1 MPSLTT
7 LGVFVAA
14 TVALILIPG
23 PSTFYLLGRG
33 LTAGRRV
40 ALIAALGIETGS
52 ALFVC
57 LTALGLSALIASTA
71 YAFTTLHYLG
81 AAYLVILAARA
92 LRAPAEAPTV
102 YGGASS
108 SWSAYRQGFLV
119 GASNPKVALFF
130 LAFFPQFVRPDRGST
145 VTQVLTLGAVFVA
158 LGLAADTANACLSG
172 TMGRFLARRASFL
185 RIRNRLEAT
194 SYLGLAGWSL
204 ATGSGTTKR

>member
-1 MPSLTT
+1 LPE
-7 LGVFVAA
+7 
-14 TVALILIPG
+14 
-23 PSTFYLLGRG
+23 STR
-33 LTAGRRV
+33 
-40 ALIAALGIETGS
+40 
-52 ALFVC
+52 
-57 LTALGLSALIASTA
+57 
-71 YAFTTLHYLG
+71 
-81 AAYLVILAARA
+81 
-92 LRAPAEAPTV
+92 PA
-102 YGGASS
+102 
-108 SWSAYRQGFLV
+108 
-119 GASNPKVALFF
+119 VALFF

>member
-57 LTALGLSALIASTA
+57 LTAFGLSALISSTA

-92 LRAPAEAPTV
+92 LRAPAEAP
-102 YGGASS
+102 
-108 SWSAYRQGFLV
+108 R
-119 GASNPKVALFF
+119 
-130 LAFFPQFVRPDRGST
+130 ST
-145 VTQVLTLGAVFVA
+145 EAHRLG
-158 LGLAADTANACLSG
+158 
-172 TMGRFLARRASFL
+172 RR
-185 RIRNRLEAT
+185 
-194 SYLGLAGWSL
+194 
-204 ATGSGTTKR
+204 